1 MIDFNNMFKKKVEG
15 TPDNVPLVMTGK
27 YEEADNKPLVNLD
40 GEDMYMSLIE
50 TNSNDDGV
58 MSGTKIE
65 AMKKIMDDL
74 KAKFPEE
81 VEACRK
87 LHSKE
92 CGSQLWELYK
102 LLEKN

>member
-27 YEEADNKPLVNLD
+27 YEEGENKPLVTLD

-58 MSGTKIE
+58 MSSEKIQS
-65 AMKKIMDDL
+65 MKKIMD
-74 KAKFPEE
+74 EI
-81 VEACRK
+81 K